1 MKSDNSELF
10 WDCDTL
16 LSLMGT
22 LAGSANLNWS
32 VDGPIG
38 LWNGITVGGSPE
50 RVTGLALSKK
60 GLTGSIPSGL
70 GDLSGLTTL
79 NLSDNGI
86 TGSIPSGL
94 GDLSSLVT
102 LNLSTNQLSGAIPS
116 ELGDLS
122 SLTTLDLSTNQLH
135 HVIPSEL
142 GDLSSLS
149 TLNLSKNGLTGSI
162 PSELGDL
169 SSLITLNLSENDLT
183 GSIPSG
189 LGGLSSLSTLNLSD
203 NELTGS
209 IPSKLGNLSSLTELK
224 LFENNLDWEIPE
236 ELNQLDNLREVDLR
250 DNFGLIGPA
259 HLNFTGLSKA
269 YLGYMETETWAVANF
284 SSATA
289 WSLSGG
295 TDSGKFAITID
306 GVLTFSSAPDFD
318 ARSNPYSVEVTA
330 SVGGNSLNR
339 KTAQIEVKVMDRD
352 FALSVS
358 PGSIVEE
365 GQSTQFDV
373 TATRDGVTNQATST
387 TVTLSLAGSAGADD
401 YATTTLNSITIPA
414 NSASATTTL
423 TLDPTN
429 DDIVEGDEVVKVVGA
444 SGDQAVSPAWITI
457 DDKGD
462 EGTLSLS
469 GPDTV
474 AEGSDA
480 SFTVTLSHAIGPE
493 VTVEWSVMPGSATS
507 TDYDTS
513 SGTLTFPGGSAAN
526 ATTTLTLIATDD
538 LLSEV
543 EESFTVMLGT
553 VTGDISDRISVDAQA
568 NSAEVKI
575 EASDEITVTLLGDS
589 NVDEGAS
596 ATYTVS
602 LSPNGVTPTA
612 ALTVDY
618 ATAGGT
624 AGSGDYEGVSGTWT
638 FTSFDTAAKTVT
650 VQTTVDSIAEGDE
663 TFSFGLAN
671 VAGGGGQT
679 PSLGNPIT
687 TTIDDDDPEPTSI
700 TLSVSRTEVSEG
712 DGMAT
717 TTLTATLEGGTTR
730 NATTTVALSLSG
742 TATATGSGAD
752 YTAVVP
758 LEMTIP
764 AEAATGTAS
773 LIITPTNDEIVEGEE
788 TIRVEGTV
796 SNFTVSPA
804 EITINDGDV
813 GTLSLSGSVTEVLEG
828 GDASYTVS
836 LSRAIAHDVTVGWS
850 VTPDSGDFSTP
861 SGSVTFAAGSPANAT
876 TTLTLTA
883 TDDLLSEVEESFTVS
898 LGTVTGDISDLISVD
913 ADANS
918 AGVTIEPS
926 DPIRVIISGPSN
938 VDEGESATYTVSL
951 DPNGVTPTAALTVD
965 YATGDDDDTA
975 DSGDY
980 ESATGTLTFTSSDA
994 AAKTVTVQTTV
1005 DSIAE
1010 GDETFSF
1017 GLSNVAGGGGQT
1029 PSLGNPITTTIDD
1042 DDPEPTSITLSVSP
1056 TEVSEGDGSAT
1067 SIVVT
1072 ATLDGDSTRA
1082 TSTTVTLS
1090 LAGSASGLG
1099 ADYTVGA
1106 LPTVTILAGNPTGTA
1121 TLIITP
1127 TDDEIVEVDET
1138 IVVQGTA
1145 SLTVSSASI
1154 TILDNDTEA
1163 TRIILSV
1170 NPTDVSE
1177 GDGRATSI
1185 TVTATLDGGT
1195 TRATSTT
1202 VTLSLSG
1209 SASGLGADY
1218 TVGALPTVTILAGN
1232 LTGTA
1237 SLSITPTDDE
1247 IVEGDETIVVHGR
1260 ANSLTISSASITI
1273 LDNDT
1278 EATRI
1283 ILSVNPTEVSEG
1295 DGRAISITVTA
1306 TLDGGANRNS
1316 TATVTLSLSGTATG
1330 SGADYTVGALPTV
1343 TILAGSPTGTASL
1356 SITPTDDEIVE
1367 GDETI
1372 VVQGTASGLM
1382 IESAAITVL
1391 DHKGTGPHRDTST
1404 LSLSGPGAAV
1414 VEGSDAT
1421 FTVTLS
1427 DPIAHPVT
1435 VKWSVTPDSG
1445 DFSTTSGS
1453 VTFAAGS
1460 SANATTTLTLT
1471 PTDDDLSEGEES
1483 LTVSLGAI
1491 ASDISDQV
1499 SVDPLASSAVV
1510 TVAESDPITV
1520 TLSGDSSVEEGG
1532 SATYTVSLSPAGV
1545 TPTAALTVDYD
1556 TSGGSAGSGDYEGVL
1571 GTLTFTSSYAGNK
1584 TVTVQTTGDSIEEGS
1599 ETFSFE
1605 LSDVSGGGG
1614 PTPSLGSPSSITT
1627 TIIDDD
1633 RRLTQRPPANN
1644 APTFNEGATTTRA
1657 ALENSEVGTEVGE
1670 PVRATDRDGDRL
1682 EYRLR
1687 GTDRASFHLD
1697 PRTGQLTT
1705 ALLLDYETQSEYSV
1719 RVRVRDG
1726 EGGSDGIDVTI
1737 TVVDLDEAPSQ
1748 PGAPEVRSTG
1758 PTGLAVSW
1766 TAPDNQ
1772 GPEITDYDVRYREAG
1787 GEFQDAEFV
1796 GADTSITLNNL
1807 KPGTSYEVQV
1817 RAVNAEGASP
1827 WSESGRD
1834 ETEEAPPTPAP
1845 TPSPEPTPSSS
1856 SESTPTP
1863 TSTPISTP
1871 APEPTPTPTPES
1883 TPTPTP
1889 TPESTPTPTPTLE
1902 PTPRPALKTAPPVTP
1917 TPTPEPTVAPTST
1930 ATPTE
1935 TAEPTAMS
1943 TPAPAFTSGPTG
1955 TPVPTPTLLPVA
1967 TPTTEPTAPP
1977 TSAPKPTRIPVP
1989 VSTDATALA
1998 PTPTPTV
2005 ELVPPEGD
2013 VGDGGFPWWVI
2024 VVVVIGVV
2032 AGVVLIVGVR
2042 RSRR

>member
-1 MKSDNSELF
+1 M
-10 WDCDTL
+10 
-16 LSLMGT
+16 
-22 LAGSANLNWS
+22 
-32 VDGPIG
+32 
-38 LWNGITVGGSPE
+38 
-50 RVTGLALSKK
+50 
-60 GLTGSIPSGL
+60 
-70 GDLSGLTTL
+70 
-79 NLSDNGI
+79 
-86 TGSIPSGL
+86 
-94 GDLSSLVT
+94 
-102 LNLSTNQLSGAIPS
+102 
-116 ELGDLS
+116 
-122 SLTTLDLSTNQLH
+122 
-135 HVIPSEL
+135 
-142 GDLSSLS
+142 
-149 TLNLSKNGLTGSI
+149 
-162 PSELGDL
+162 
-169 SSLITLNLSENDLT
+169 
-183 GSIPSG
+183 
-189 LGGLSSLSTLNLSD
+189 
-203 NELTGS
+203 
-209 IPSKLGNLSSLTELK
+209 
-224 LFENNLDWEIPE
+224 
-236 ELNQLDNLREVDLR
+236 
-250 DNFGLIGPA
+250 
-259 HLNFTGLSKA
+259 
-269 YLGYMETETWAVANF
+269 
-284 SSATA
+284 
-289 WSLSGG
+289 
-295 TDSGKFAITID
+295 
-306 GVLTFSSAPDFD
+306 
-318 ARSNPYSVEVTA
+318 
-330 SVGGNSLNR
+330 
-339 KTAQIEVKVMDRD
+339 
-352 FALSVS
+352 
-358 PGSIVEE
+358 
-365 GQSTQFDV
+365 
-373 TATRDGVTNQATST
+373 
-387 TVTLSLAGSAGADD
+387 
-401 YATTTLNSITIPA
+401 
-414 NSASATTTL
+414 
-423 TLDPTN
+423 
-429 DDIVEGDEVVKVVGA
+429 
-444 SGDQAVSPAWITI
+444 
-457 DDKGD
+457 
-462 EGTLSLS
+462 
-469 GPDTV
+469 
-474 AEGSDA
+474 
-480 SFTVTLSHAIGPE
+480 
-493 VTVEWSVMPGSATS
+493 
-507 TDYDTS
+507 
-513 SGTLTFPGGSAAN
+513 SGT
-526 ATTTLTLIATDD
+526 
-538 LLSEV
+538 
-543 EESFTVMLGT
+543 
-553 VTGDISDRISVDAQA
+553 R
-568 NSAEVKI
+568 
-575 EASDEITVTLLGDS
+575 
-589 NVDEGAS
+589 
-596 ATYTVS
+596 
-602 LSPNGVTPTA
+602 
-612 ALTVDY
+612 
-618 ATAGGT
+618 
-624 AGSGDYEGVSGTWT
+624 T
-638 FTSFDTAAKTVT
+638 FTSFDTEDKTVT
-650 VQTTVDSIAEGDE
+650 VQTTEDSIAEGDE
-663 TFSFGLAN
+663 TFSFYLSR
-671 VAGGGGQT
+671 VTGGGGPT
-679 PSLGNPIT
+679 PFLGEPIT

-742 TATATGSGAD
+742 TATGSGTD
-752 YTAVVP
+752 YTGVVP
-758 LEMTIP
+758 SEMTIP
-764 AEAATGTAS
+764 AEEATGTATLS
-773 LIITPTNDEIVEGEE
+773 ITPTDDEIVEGDE

-804 EITINDGDV
+804 EITINDGDR
-813 GTLSLSGSVTEVLEG
+813 GTLSLSGSGTAVLEG
-828 GDASYTVS
+828 NDASHTVS
-836 LSRAIAHDVTVGWS
+836 LSHAIGRDVTVGWS

-861 SGSVTFAAGSPANAT
+861 SGSVTFAAGSTANAT

-883 TDDLLSEVEESFTVS
+883 TDDLLSEVAESFSVS
-898 LGTVTGDISDLISVD
+898 LGAVTGDISDRVSVD
-913 ADANS
+913 LS
-918 AGVTIEPS
+918 ASSTVATISES
-926 DPIRVIISGPSN
+926 DPITVMLTGDSS
-938 VDEGESATYTVSL
+938 VEVEEGESATYTVSL
-951 DPNGVTPTAALTVD
+951 SPNGVTPTADLTVG
-965 YATGDDDDTA
+965 YATADDTA
-975 DSGDY
+975 RSDDY
-980 ESATGTLTFTSSDA
+980 EGVLGTRTFTSSDTED
-994 AAKTVTVQTTV
+994 KTVTVQTTE

-1017 GLSNVAGGGGQT
+1017 YLSGVTGGGGPT
-1029 PSLGNPITTTIDD
+1029 PFLGEPITTTIDD

-1090 LAGSASGLG
+1090 LAG
-1099 ADYTVGA
+1099 
-1106 LPTVTILAGNPTGTA
+1106 TA
-1121 TLIITP
+1121 T
-1127 TDDEIVEVDET
+1127 
-1138 IVVQGTA
+1138 
-1145 SLTVSSASI
+1145 
-1154 TILDNDTEA
+1154 
-1163 TRIILSV
+1163 
-1170 NPTDVSE
+1170 
-1177 GDGRATSI
+1177 
-1185 TVTATLDGGT
+1185 
-1195 TRATSTT
+1195 
-1202 VTLSLSG
+1202 G
-1209 SASGLGADY
+1209 SGADY

-1247 IVEGDETIVVHGR
+1247 VVEGDETIVVQGT
-1260 ANSLTISSASITI
+1260 ANSLTVSSASITILDNDTEATRIILSVNPTEVSEGGGRATSITVTATLDGGANRNSTATVTLSLSGTATGSGADYTVGALPTFTILAGNLTGTASLSITPTDDEVVEGDETIVVQGTANSLTVSSASITI

-1295 DGRAISITVTA
+1295 DGRATSITVTA

-1343 TILAGSPTGTASL
+1343 TILAGKPTGTASL

-1372 VVQGTASGLM
+1372 VVQGTASGL
-1382 IESAAITVL
+1382 IVHSAAITVL
-1391 DHKGTGPHRDTST
+1391 DRKGTGPHRDTST

-1571 GTLTFTSSYAGNK
+1571 GTLTFTSSYAGDK

-1614 PTPSLGSPSSITT
+1614 PTPSLGSPSSIIT

-1633 RRLTQRPPANN
+1633 RRRTQRPPANN

-1834 ETEEAPPTPAP
+1834 KTEEATPTPAP

-1871 APEPTPTPTPES
+1871 TPTPTPTPAPEP

-1889 TPESTPTPTPTLE
+1889 TPESTLTPTPTLE
-1902 PTPRPALKTAPPVTP
+1902 PTPTLALKTAPPVTP
-1917 TPTPEPTVAPTST
+1917 TSTPEPTVAPTST

-1935 TAEPTAMS
+1935 TAEPTATS

-1955 TPVPTPTLLPVA
+1955 TPVPTPTLLPVT
-1967 TPTTEPTAPP
+1967 TPTTEPTATP
-1977 TSAPKPTRIPVP
+1977 TSAPKPTRIPAP
-1989 VSTDATALA
+1989 VSTAATALA
-1998 PTPTPTV
+1998 PTPTV
-2005 ELVPPEGD
+2005 EPVPPEGD

>member
-1 MKSDNSELF
+1 M
-10 WDCDTL
+10 
-16 LSLMGT
+16 
-22 LAGSANLNWS
+22 
-32 VDGPIG
+32 
-38 LWNGITVGGSPE
+38 
-50 RVTGLALSKK
+50 
-60 GLTGSIPSGL
+60 
-70 GDLSGLTTL
+70 
-79 NLSDNGI
+79 
-86 TGSIPSGL
+86 
-94 GDLSSLVT
+94 
-102 LNLSTNQLSGAIPS
+102 
-116 ELGDLS
+116 
-122 SLTTLDLSTNQLH
+122 
-135 HVIPSEL
+135 
-142 GDLSSLS
+142 
-149 TLNLSKNGLTGSI
+149 
-162 PSELGDL
+162 
-169 SSLITLNLSENDLT
+169 
-183 GSIPSG
+183 
-189 LGGLSSLSTLNLSD
+189 
-203 NELTGS
+203 
-209 IPSKLGNLSSLTELK
+209 
-224 LFENNLDWEIPE
+224 
-236 ELNQLDNLREVDLR
+236 
-250 DNFGLIGPA
+250 
-259 HLNFTGLSKA
+259 
-269 YLGYMETETWAVANF
+269 
-284 SSATA
+284 
-289 WSLSGG
+289 
-295 TDSGKFAITID
+295 
-306 GVLTFSSAPDFD
+306 
-318 ARSNPYSVEVTA
+318 
-330 SVGGNSLNR
+330 
-339 KTAQIEVKVMDRD
+339 
-352 FALSVS
+352 
-358 PGSIVEE
+358 
-365 GQSTQFDV
+365 
-373 TATRDGVTNQATST
+373 
-387 TVTLSLAGSAGADD
+387 AGSAGADD

-444 SGDQAVSPAWITI
+444 SGDKDVSPAWITI

-462 EGTLSLS
+462 VGTLSLS
-469 GPDTV
+469 GSGTAV
-474 AEGSDA
+474 LEGNDA
-480 SFTVTLSHAIGPE
+480 SYTVSLSHAIGPD
-493 VTVEWSVMPGSATS
+493 VTVGWSVTPDSGDFSTPSGSVTFAAGS
-507 TDYDTS
+507 T
-513 SGTLTFPGGSAAN
+513 AN
-526 ATTTLTLIATDD
+526 ATTTLTLTATDD

-543 EESFTVMLGT
+543 AESFSVMLGA
-553 VTGDISDRISVDAQA
+553 VTGDISDRVSVDL
-568 NSAEVKI
+568 SASSTVATISE
-575 EASDEITVTLLGDS
+575 SDRITVIISGS
-589 NVDEGAS
+589 SSVAEGAS
-596 ATYTVS
+596 ATSTVS
-602 LSPNGVTPTA
+602 LFPEGVTPTED
-612 ALTVDY
+612 LTVHY
-618 ATAGGT
+618 ATGDDDDT
-624 AGSGDYEGVSGTWT
+624 AGSGDYEGVVLGTRT
-638 FTSFDTAAKTVT
+638 FTSSDAAAKTVT
-650 VQTTVDSIAEGDE
+650 VQTTEDSIAEGEE
-663 TFSFGLAN
+663 TFSFGLSK
-671 VAGGGGQT
+671 VAGGGGPT
-679 PSLGNPIT
+679 PSLGDPSSIT
-687 TTIDDDDPEPTSI
+687 TTIIDDDAEPTSI

-758 LEMTIP
+758 SEMTIP
-764 AEAATGTAS
+764 AEAATGTAT
-773 LIITPTNDEIVEGEE
+773 LIITPTNDEIVEGDE

-804 EITINDGDV
+804 EITINDGDR
-813 GTLSLSGSVTEVLEG
+813 GTLSLSGPQPETEVLEG
-828 GDASYTVS
+828 EDASYTVS
-836 LSRAIAHDVTVGWS
+836 LSHAIGRNVTVGWS

-861 SGSVTFAAGSPANAT
+861 SGSVTFAAGWPANAT

-883 TDDLLSEVEESFTVS
+883 TDDMLSEVEESFTVM
-898 LGTVTGDISDLISVD
+898 LGTVTGDISDRISVD
-913 ADANS
+913 AQANS
-918 AGVTIEPS
+918 AEVKIEASDKITVTL
-926 DPIRVIISGPSN
+926 SGSSS
-938 VDEGESATYTVSL
+938 VAEGESATSTVSL
-951 DPNGVTPTAALTVD
+951 FPEGVTPTEDLTVH

-994 AAKTVTVQTTV
+994 TAQTVTVQTTE

-1017 GLSNVAGGGGQT
+1017 YLSGVTGGGGQT

-1090 LAGSASGLG
+1090 LAGTATGLG
-1099 ADYTVGA
+1099 ADYTSVV
-1106 LPTVTILAGNPTGTA
+1106 PSEMTIPAEEATGTA
-1121 TLIITP
+1121 SLSITP
-1127 TDDEIVEVDET
+1127 MDDEIVEGDET
-1138 IVVQGTA
+1138 IVVEGTV
-1145 SLTVSSASI
+1145 SGFTVSSASI

-1170 NPTDVSE
+1170 NPTEVSE

-1209 SASGLGADY
+1209 TATGSGADY

-1237 SLSITPTDDE
+1237 RLSITPTDDE
-1247 IVEGDETIVVHGR
+1247 VVEGDETIVVHGT
-1260 ANSLTISSASITI
+1260 ANSLTVSSASITI

-1295 DGRAISITVTA
+1295 DGRATSITVTA

-1382 IESAAITVL
+1382 IHSAAITVL
-1391 DHKGTGPHRDTST
+1391 DHKGTGPYRDTST

-1421 FTVTLS
+1421 VTVTLS

-1834 ETEEAPPTPAP
+1834 ETEEAPPTPSP

-1871 APEPTPTPTPES
+1871 A
-1883 TPTPTP
+1883 
-1889 TPESTPTPTPTLE
+1889 PESTPTPTPTLE

-1998 PTPTPTV
+1998 PTPTPTPTV